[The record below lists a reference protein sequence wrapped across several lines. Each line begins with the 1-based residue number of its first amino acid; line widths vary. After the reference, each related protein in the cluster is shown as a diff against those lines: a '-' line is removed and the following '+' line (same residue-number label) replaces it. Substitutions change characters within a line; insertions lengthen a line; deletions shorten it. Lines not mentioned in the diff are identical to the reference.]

1 MARRGRGSSFLLEQD
16 SHTWLDLEFQALA
29 QTLQIELLDEN
40 CIGEYMVEPDRA
52 IALGFSRAL
61 EDLLKQCCPTPE
73 VKVPVL
79 LMLGSRT
86 L

>member
-40 CIGEYMVEPDRA
+40 CIGEYMVAPDRA
-52 IALGFSRAL
+52 IALGFSHAL
-61 EDLLKQCCPTPE
+61 
-73 VKVPVL
+73 
-79 LMLGSRT
+79 
-86 L
+86 